1 MGLKRLPVIGYGW
14 VGGLLLLEGTWFYPF
29 FWTTHTCLIAFIT
42 FLLFSG
48 TVRGLGRAAEIYIRC
63 SFFLIYISDIE
74 ILIIAVQ

>member
-1 MGLKRLPVIGYGW
+1 MGGRPLVIRGDL
-14 VGGLLLLEGTWFYPF
+14 VLSL
-29 FWTTHTCLIAFIT
+29 FWTTHKCLIAFIT

-48 TVRGLGRAAEIYIRC
+48 TVGGLGRAAEIYIRC